1 MGDIPPQ
8 STHFCFITTWLY
20 EGSKARVVNGF
31 NIWQHFSF
39 NDSAKLTNY
48 PTKLEQSWPNFSFI
62 KGQQVRLGKALLID
76 WVSAKAI
83 KLLDLSPN
91 FYQTRARSLLITVDD
106 EDRVANNLLQIGM
119 VIKLNFLK
127 LSLLFRLWVQGL
139 VKILKLKFTRDFE
152 AELWSVFC
160 CWCLVEVTNLN
171 LGQDFKFKFSRAADI
186 LLRFLS

>member
-1 MGDIPPQ
+1 MGDIHPQ
-8 STHFCFITTWLY
+8 STHFCFITPWLY
-20 EGSKARVVNGF
+20 EGSKARVVNSF
-31 NIWQHFSF
+31 SIWQHFSF
-39 NDSAKLTNY
+39 NYSAKLTNY

-119 VIKLNFLK
+119 VIELNSLK
-127 LSLLFRLWVQGL
+127 LRLLFRLWAHGL
-139 VKILKLKFTRDFE
+139 VKILKLKFRRDFE
-152 AELWSVFC
+152 AEVWSVICF
-160 CWCLVEVTNLN
+160 WCLAEVMKLN
-171 LGQDFKFKFSRAADI
+171 LGRDSETMFGQCFQF
-186 LLRFLS
+186 